1 MVCAVLAPVL
11 PQFQALRR
19 CAVALAPRLAAL
31 ASEGGLAVTRADGST
46 QPIPVGATP
55 VVLSAQDVARRREI
69 SAHLASAGFK
79 MAQSVVRSA
88 QRNWLLDSLG
98 PIERRIV
105 QKAAPQLWGLAIARV
120 DFFAGQRLAALEL
133 NATIPAMPGY
143 SDVAARAYLEAAGE
157 VAGLPPAE
165 REALMARNGSN
176 VSALYGALLQAFARE
191 RRGAAPSRIALLCRR
206 ADAQLT
212 EVAYLARCFQSL
224 GTEAEVVHPDELSG
238 TDAVRAHGR
247 RFDLV
252 YRHLFIRRLEDAP
265 HPWLETLF
273 TAPERFGAVLLNGPA
288 AHIETKANFA
298 LLSRCLFEPE
308 LAARA
313 ALTAEELQ
321 AIQDTVPWTRRLVP
335 GPALDPDGNPVPDLV
350 ARVAAEPPRFV
361 LKRAWDYGGKAVFV
375 GSHAAKSGFDE
386 RARAAFGAVLDWPA
400 VVAAAAADT
409 RGGGFVVQ
417 ERVEVPLERHWVA
430 AESGL
435 SEVELFVDYSAF
447 CSVGLEAQPSWGGV
461 VRGSASPIVNI
472 LGGGG
477 VLPVLTTEVAEVLE
491 AALSAEGRR
500 GPPTASP

>member
-1 MVCAVLAPVL
+1 ML

-19 CAVALAPRLAAL
+19 AAPALAPRLTAL
-31 ASEGGLAVTRADGST
+31 ASEGGLSVTRADGST

-55 VVLSAQDVARRREI
+55 VVLSQEDVARRRDI
-69 SAHLASAGFK
+69 SARIASAGFK
-79 MAQSVVRSA
+79 MAQAVVQSP
-88 QRNWLLDSLG
+88 QRDWLLDSLG

-105 QKAAPQLWGLAIARV
+105 RKASPQLFGLAIARV
-120 DFFAGQRLAALEL
+120 DFFAGRQLVALEL

-143 SDVAARAYLEAAGE
+143 SDVAARAYVEAAGE
-157 VAGLPPAE
+157 VACLAPEE
-165 REALMARNGSN
+165 REALMALNGSN
-176 VSALYGALLQAFARE
+176 VSALYSALLQAFAHE
-191 RRGAAPSRIALLCRR
+191 RRGAAPVRIALLCRR

-247 RFDLV
+247 SFDLV
-252 YRHLFIRRLEDAP
+252 YRHLFIRRLEEAP
-265 HPWLETLF
+265 HPWLEALF
-273 TAPERFGAVLLNGPA
+273 SAPERFGAVLLNGPA

-298 LLSRCLFEPE
+298 LLSRALFEPA
-308 LAARA
+308 LVARA
-313 ALTAEELQ
+313 GLTAEELQ
-321 AIQDTVPWTRRLVP
+321 AVQETVPWTRRLVP
-335 GPALDPDGNPVPDLV
+335 GPALDPDGVPVSDLL
-350 ARVAAEPPRFV
+350 ACVAAEPSRFV

-375 GSHAAKSGFDE
+375 GSHATEPGFAE
-386 RARAAFGAVLDWPA
+386 RARAAFGAALDWPA
-400 VVAAAAADT
+400 VVAAAAADR

-447 CSVGLEAQPSWGGV
+447 CSVGLDAQPAWGGV

-477 VLPVLTTEVAEVLE
+477 VLPVLTTEVAEVLDG
-491 AALSAEGRR
+491 ALRLERR
-500 GPPTASP
+500 